1 VDDKPRG
8 MNSARSSNTRPRW
21 GQLTYA
27 SFDRGNGAN
36 GGWQIKETS
45 GELDDEEIKI
55 LRSRIVTQFDSESS
69 MSAFPSAAE
78 LAALPRRLTYMSDG
92 ESTAAYWHSVMAGR
106 DATGRPG
113 NVFSHVL
120 LDRCPDEISPAI
132 RPIELWRS
140 PDLLCPF
147 GTDQVA
153 AASLAHADH
162 PAFGVTVN
170 RQSVLEFLFEPA
182 EWRAGLL
189 SVLLDALHAALEGGP
204 KVILSTD
211 SADKAAMWI
220 AAVSMLMTPARAR
233 GLNFSVYERAN
244 GLRGLLDRGVHLICV
259 PSADVG
265 LLPSAEEV
273 AILDE
278 HEIPNLGDVG
288 GPRHVTQA
296 GSKIEAT
303 YWSTLAQ
310 AALVDVATAD
320 AAMAALDDVAARVPD
335 HGREPSWPLA
345 MAALILP
352 ERFEDVQSEASA
364 VVKRWSPES
373 LRTDSMLFSIAT
385 ATFKEMSGA
394 SAEAAWER
402 LNEPHLSSIMQE
414 MYAQTYAERVLADWD
429 WLARPGDIPLPGG
442 SDSVTSA
449 PILSMAAQKALL
461 GLPDRLAAAAS
472 IGQAFAALKLVDF
485 VHRSAL
491 LKLTEEADEYVK
503 DAVALVVE
511 RVIQEIIDD
520 DNLSAVMLTT
530 APRVRSTFVRDN
542 FLAAVEN
549 TKRFQSQSP
558 GRKVPPAFFAW
569 LFDESEF
576 VNASIAAQNLH
587 QHVPPMVLEYAIWRC
602 RTGASLLEDVR
613 PLAAVGLLQAL
624 EAGVELDAATDQV
637 LVAHPPWHTTE
648 LLAVESEFPGIL
660 EPEFF
665 YPALLSDYSIPAV
678 LELCRM
684 IVANRASNATDGE
697 AVSLANLR
705 LVAASDWTSGSFTDV
720 LSKAHWI
727 LAAAEDALRRSKVQI
742 DVPEL
747 SCAVLVAAT
756 LSLTEAADMRS
767 TPKALGNLI
776 RAFETRAGAEKAC
789 SDLERLVA
797 RRAVGSVGI
806 LALASQALQS
816 VTGYPGPSP
825 DAGIQAVADIGL
837 RAGLD
842 ARLIDIAIR
851 MALKVGAIPD
861 HDEFFASISSGIWDS
876 VRHRMSDRQ
885 AEKTYSE
892 CEKFAREWWKDLQGQ
907 GSSANQSGARSR
919 IRGVFKPAARKD

>member
-1 VDDKPRG
+1 MDDKPG
-8 MNSARSSNTRPRW
+8 AMNSVTLSKARPRW

-27 SFDRGNGAN
+27 SFDRGNGAS

-45 GELDDEEIKI
+45 GELDDEEIKM
-55 LRSRIVTQFDSESS
+55 LRSRIVTQFDSEGSL
-69 MSAFPSAAE
+69 SAFPGAAE
-78 LAALPRRLTYMSDG
+78 LAAVPRRLTYISDG
-92 ESTAAYWHSVMAGR
+92 QRPAAYWHSVMAGR

-120 LDRCPDEISPAI
+120 LDRRPDEISPAI

-147 GTDQVA
+147 GSEQVA

-162 PAFGVTVN
+162 PAFGVEVN

-189 SVLLDALHAALEGGP
+189 SVLLDALHASFEGGP

-211 SADKAAMWI
+211 SVDKAAMWI
-220 AAVSMLMTPARAR
+220 AAVSMLMTPTRAR

-244 GLRGLLDRGVHLICV
+244 GLQGLLDRGVHLICV

-288 GPRHVTQA
+288 GPAHVTQA

-320 AAMAALDDVAARVPD
+320 AAMATLDDVASRVPD
-335 HGREPSWPLA
+335 YGHQPSWPLA

-352 ERFEDVQSEASA
+352 DRFEDVQSEASA
-364 VVKRWSPES
+364 VVRRWSPEA
-373 LRTDSMLFSIAT
+373 LRTDSTLFSIAT
-385 ATFKEMSGA
+385 ATFNEVSGA
-394 SAEAAWER
+394 SAEEAWER
-402 LNEPHLSSIMQE
+402 LQEPHLSSIMQE

-429 WLARPGDIPLPGG
+429 WLARPGSVPLPGG
-442 SDSVTSA
+442 SDLVTSA
-449 PILSMAAQKALL
+449 PHLRVAAQKAVL
-461 GLPDRLAAAAS
+461 GLPERLASAAS
-472 IGQAFAALKLVDF
+472 AGQAFTALKLVDF

-491 LKLTEEADEYVK
+491 LKLTEETDEHVK

-511 RVIQEIIDD
+511 RVIQEIVDD
-520 DNLSAVMLTT
+520 DDLSAVMLTT
-530 APRVRSTFVRDN
+530 APRVTSTFIRDN
-542 FLAAVEN
+542 FLGAVEN
-549 TKRFQSQSP
+549 TKRFQSRSP
-558 GRKVPPAFFAW
+558 GRKVPAAFFAW
-569 LFDESEF
+569 LFEGSEF
-576 VNASIAAQNLH
+576 ANAGIAAQNLH
-587 QHVPPMVLEYAIWRC
+587 QHIPPMVLEYAIWRC
-602 RTGASLLEDVR
+602 RTGASLLEHVR
-613 PLAAVGLLQAL
+613 PLAAVGLLRAL
-624 EAGVELDAATDQV
+624 ETGVELDAATDQV
-637 LVAHPPWHTTE
+637 LYAFPPWQTAE
-648 LLAVESEFPGIL
+648 LLAVEREFPGVL

-665 YPALLSDYSIPAV
+665 HSALLSDYSTPAV

-684 IVANRASNATDGE
+684 IVANHASVAADGE
-697 AVSLANLR
+697 AVSLAKLR
-705 LVAASDWTSGSFTDV
+705 LIAASDWTNGGFPDV

-727 LAAAEDALRRSKVQI
+727 LAAAEVAIRRSDGQI

-747 SCAVLVAAT
+747 SGAVLVAAT
-756 LSLTEAADMRS
+756 LSLTKAADIRS
-767 TPKALGNLI
+767 TPKAIGDLI

-789 SDLERLVA
+789 SELERLVT
-797 RRAVGSVGI
+797 RRTVGADGI
-806 LALASQALQS
+806 LELASQALK
-816 VTGYPGPSP
+816 TMPGYPGPSP
-825 DAGIQAVADIGL
+825 DAETQSVADIGL

-842 ARLIDIAIR
+842 ARLIDVAIR
-851 MALKVGAIPD
+851 MALKVGVISEQ
-861 HDEFFASISSGIWDS
+861 DEFFARISSGIWDS
-876 VRHRMSDRQ
+876 VRHRMSERQ

-892 CEKFAREWWKDLQGQ
+892 CEKFARDWWKDLQGH
-907 GSSANQSGARSR
+907 GTSGHQASARSR
-919 IRGVFKPAARKD
+919 ILEVFKPAARKD